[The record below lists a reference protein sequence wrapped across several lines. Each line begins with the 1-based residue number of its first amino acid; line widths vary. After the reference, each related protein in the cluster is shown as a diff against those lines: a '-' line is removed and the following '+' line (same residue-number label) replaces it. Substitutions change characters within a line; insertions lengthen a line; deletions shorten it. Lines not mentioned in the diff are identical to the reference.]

1 MAELVTPETPAAVP
15 LFDQLERMPA
25 YMVVGQSIRAAILE
39 GRLRPG
45 DLLPA
50 EHELAEQLGVTRSTV
65 REGLRALEHAGLVER
80 GARRRLRVVQPSHKA
95 IGSAMHDVL
104 VLQRIT
110 YRDLW
115 EIMMALEPTA
125 AELAATRATPE
136 VLDSLRVNLALTADV
151 IQDPVRLV
159 EVDVAFHSLVAE
171 ATANMALL
179 LARSTIAR
187 LFYPAYGEVIRRLG
201 PGERLHAAHRHV
213 ATAIERGDSDMAA
226 EWMRKHIR
234 DFRRG
239 CTIAGIDLDQAVD
252 RLADT

>member
-1 MAELVTPETPAAVP
+1 MALPTATAAP
-15 LFDQLERMPA
+15 LFGHVERVPA
-25 YMVVGQSIRAAILE
+25 YQIVGQSIRAAILE

-45 DLLPA
+45 DLLPV
-50 EHELAEQLGVTRSTV
+50 EHQLAEQLGVTRSTV

-80 GARRRLRVVQPSHKA
+80 GARRRLRVAQSSHKSV
-95 IGSAMHDVL
+95 GSAMHDAL

-136 VLDSLRVNLALTADV
+136 VVEALRANLVLTTEV
-151 IQDPVRLV
+151 IDDPVRLV
-159 EVDVAFHSLVAE
+159 EADVAFHTLVAD
-171 ATANMALL
+171 ATTNMALL

-201 PGERLHAAHRHV
+201 PGERLLAAHRQV
-213 ATAIERGDSDMAA
+213 TDAIQRGDAEGAS

-239 CTIAGIDLDQAVD
+239 CTIAGIDLGQVVD
-252 RLADT
+252 RLADA

>member
-1 MAELVTPETPAAVP
+1 MALPTATAAP
-15 LFDQLERMPA
+15 LFGHVERVPA
-25 YMVVGQSIRAAILE
+25 YQIVGQSIRAAILE

-45 DLLPA
+45 DLLPV
-50 EHELAEQLGVTRSTV
+50 EHQLAEQLGVTRSTV

-80 GARRRLRVVQPSHKA
+80 GARRRLRVAQSSHNSV
-95 IGSAMHDVL
+95 GSAMHDAL

-136 VLDSLRVNLALTADV
+136 VVEALRANLVLTAEV
-151 IQDPVRLV
+151 IDDPVRLV
-159 EVDVAFHSLVAE
+159 EADVAFHTLVAD
-171 ATANMALL
+171 ATTNMALL

-201 PGERLHAAHRHV
+201 PGERLLAAHRQV
-213 ATAIERGDSDMAA
+213 TDAIQRGDAEGAS

-239 CTIAGIDLDQAVD
+239 CTIAGIDLGQVVD
-252 RLADT
+252 RLADA